1 MAALPGLMQVE
12 PLQAPAPLLGA
23 LGARPAP
30 VVLPEDTG
38 GPAEVITHH
47 STDMPALPAPLHAHA
62 MRPGPSSAHGMDATR
77 HMNPCQLWEA
87 LWLTS
92 SAPIKLPK
100 PSNPAAYPPPAVLLS
115 AESLGITLAPKQ
127 SQELQKIGQTAE
139 TACTS
144 VKRLLNHMGK
154 RVVSTDAAARA
165 NGDKVIASS
174 RASDWASTQ
183 SLMLCAKHTQHV
195 AT

>member
-47 STDMPALPAPLHAHA
+47 STDMPALPAPLHAPA

-100 PSNPAAYPPPAVLLS
+100 PGIPAMVTCS
-115 AESLGITLAPKQ
+115 SK
-127 SQELQKIGQTAE
+127 
-139 TACTS
+139 
-144 VKRLLNHMGK
+144 
-154 RVVSTDAAARA
+154 VSPQAARP
-165 NGDKVIASS
+165 
-174 RASDWASTQ
+174 RPQ
-183 SLMLCAKHTQHV
+183 
-195 AT
+195 

>member
-12 PLQAPAPLLGA
+12 PLQASAPLLGA

-38 GPAEVITHH
+38 GPAGVTDHH
-47 STDMPALPAPLHAHA
+47 ATIMPPIPAPSHAPT

-100 PSNPAAYPPPAVLLS
+100 PSKSKCAPRAQKWLWTANTLNDWRGASGLAQWFLVCLASCGRSLAS
-115 AESLGITLAPKQ
+115 INRHMAEQCILAC
-127 SQELQKIGQTAE
+127 IGKNVRMRKR
-139 TACTS
+139 TS
-144 VKRLLNHMGK
+144 PCM
-154 RVVSTDAAARA
+154 T
-165 NGDKVIASS
+165 
-174 RASDWASTQ
+174 
-183 SLMLCAKHTQHV
+183 
-195 AT
+195 

>member
-38 GPAEVITHH
+38 GPAGVTDHH
-47 STDMPALPAPLHAHA
+47 ATIMPPIPAPSHAPT

-100 PSNPAAYPPPAVLLS
+100 PGNP
-115 AESLGITLAPKQ
+115 
-127 SQELQKIGQTAE
+127 QTPRQQTPQA
-139 TACTS
+139 
-144 VKRLLNHMGK
+144 L
-154 RVVSTDAAARA
+154 
-165 NGDKVIASS
+165 
-174 RASDWASTQ
+174 
-183 SLMLCAKHTQHV
+183 
-195 AT
+195 

>member
-47 STDMPALPAPLHAHA
+47 STDMPALPAPLHAPA

-100 PSNPAAYPPPAVLLS
+100 PGNPKNPTTCLHVPS
-115 AESLGITLAPKQ
+115 SLALKPK
-127 SQELQKIGQTAE
+127 
-139 TACTS
+139 
-144 VKRLLNHMGK
+144 V
-154 RVVSTDAAARA
+154 
-165 NGDKVIASS
+165 ASS
-174 RASDWASTQ
+174 RPAAAA
-183 SLMLCAKHTQHV
+183 AKPGTPNHYVRAACQF
-195 AT
+195 

>member
-38 GPAEVITHH
+38 GPAGV
-47 STDMPALPAPLHAHA
+47 TDPSCHRSCHPSQHLLHAPT

-100 PSNPAAYPPPAVLLS
+100 PGIPKAVIAKRYTYTWRFCLRAPGPHPASAPQALHPKNLKPSNPK
-115 AESLGITLAPKQ
+115 T
-127 SQELQKIGQTAE
+127 QKILCQLMAS
-139 TACTS
+139 C
-144 VKRLLNHMGK
+144 KPK
-154 RVVSTDAAARA
+154 RVAQARDLHRCNQCNHTHILSTF
-165 NGDKVIASS
+165 G
-174 RASDWASTQ
+174 
-183 SLMLCAKHTQHV
+183 H
-195 AT
+195 